1 MIFGNSDQKLEKF
14 SVPVQFG
21 LVFHFWPDI
30 FARTVAALFKIT
42 YKEFAG
48 ADIDNEEKYAWDHP
62 NKEKVCSGLPK
73 SAFREMVWKHLK
85 DFSRK

>member
-1 MIFGNSDQKLEKF
+1 M
-14 SVPVQFG
+14 
-21 LVFHFWPDI
+21 
-30 FARTVAALFKIT
+30 AALFKIT

-73 SAFREMVWKHLK
+73 SEFREMVWKHLK